1 MTGYQSIFFLPSS
14 VFTGAMSEDPMFPKT
29 QWPTPDLCPT
39 CHEERSGIHVW
50 NEPTV
55 LDFLKRHYGTDN
67 ISLKYALQPA
77 PPKDPPAVPDANAHI
92 PAPEAHTQAA
102 GAQPPLD
109 LLPAVGN
116 RSQPQSQLQLQV
128 QSQLD
133 LRLHPRDQGQA
144 QMQVQGVGVQREAGM
159 NVLALGFSSVDMSL
173 CVLLYAASCVFLM
186 FMFFFFRA
194 RSRRWKVRANR
205 PFV

>member
-1 MTGYQSIFFLPSS
+1 
-14 VFTGAMSEDPMFPKT
+14 MFPKT

-55 LDFLKRHYGTDN
+55 LDFLKRHYGADN
-67 ISLKYALQPA
+67 LSLKYALEPS
-77 PPKDPPAVPDANAHI
+77 PPKEPPAAPDADAHI

-109 LLPAVGN
+109 LLPPAGN
-116 RSQPQSQLQLQV
+116 RSQVQSQLQLQV
-128 QSQLD
+128 QVQPQLN
-133 LRLHPRDQGQA
+133 LRLHPRDQVQA
-144 QMQVQGVGVQREAGM
+144 QAQAQGVGAQREAGLS
-159 NVLALGFSSVDMSL
+159 VLALGFSSVDMSL

-194 RSRRWKVRANR
+194 RSRRWKVRTNR